1 MSQWRKR
8 DLIIRLVIGLPL
20 ITILLI
26 YMSIAGE
33 HSFPASNYIV
43 SFGLLFLFVA
53 LSINSWM
60 HEKYERAMWGFIL
73 SGLFLIFLLVTIFSL

>member
-33 HSFPASNYIV
+33 HSFPVSNYIV
-43 SFGLLFLFVA
+43 SFGLLILFVA

>member
-8 DLIIRLVIGLPL
+8 DLIIRLVIGIPL

-26 YMSIAGE
+26 YMNIEGE
-33 HSFPASNYIV
+33 HLVPVSSYIV
-43 SFGLLFLFVA
+43 SFGLLILIVA

-60 HEKYERAMWGFIL
+60 HEKYKRAMWGFIFG
-73 SGLFLIFLLVTIFSL
+73 GLFLIFLLVTIFSL